1 MPILLSLIFIM
12 FAFNASA
19 QNEYQLQKVASG
31 FDLPWGLQFI
41 DDNNLLVT
49 QRGGAIKKLDLLSG
63 EIVHIDNIENLATS
77 GQGGLMDIAQ
87 SPIDKT
93 VFYFT
98 YSKKTAQGAVTA
110 LAMAKIINNRLSQW
124 QELLSSHSATTTSRH
139 FGSRIAFDN
148 KGYLFFSIGD
158 RGVRDNAQNT
168 ANHAGSI
175 LRLNL
180 DGSIP
185 SDNPFVSNSE
195 VLDEIWSF
203 GHRNPQGIFFN
214 QQSNQLWA
222 IEHGPRGGDE
232 INLIKKGANYGW
244 PITSHGKEYSSPLS
258 VGEAKHKI
266 GIESPIKVYV
276 PSIAPSSL
284 VIYHGKSLPQWNG
297 KFLAGAL
304 KLTHI
309 NIITINDNNQA
320 VSELRILEELNLRIR
335 DIEINSQGIIYFC
348 SDSGDIYRLESK
360 G

>member
-1 MPILLSLIFIM
+1 MSKLLSLIF
-12 FAFNASA
+12 FLLAFNVSA

-31 FDLPWGLQFI
+31 LDLPWGLQLI
-41 DDNNLLVT
+41 DDKNLLIT

-63 EIVHIDNIENLATS
+63 EIVHIDNIENLATN
-77 GQGGLMDIAQ
+77 GQGGLLDIAR
-87 SPIDKT
+87 SPIDKA

-110 LAMAKIINNRLSQW
+110 LAKAKIINNRLSQW

-139 FGSRIAFDN
+139 FGSRITFDN
-148 KGYLFFSIGD
+148 KDHLFFSIGD

-180 DGSIP
+180 DGTIP
-185 SDNPFVSNSE
+185 SDNPFVSNTG

-203 GHRNPQGIFFN
+203 GHRNPQGLFFDH
-214 QQSNQLWA
+214 QSKKLWA

-244 PITSHGKEYSSPLS
+244 PITSHGKEYSSPFA

-266 GIESPIKVYV
+266 GIESPIKVYI

-284 VIYHGKSLPQWNG
+284 VIYHGNTFPQWNG
-297 KFLAGAL
+297 KLLAGAL

-320 VSELRILEELNLRIR
+320 VSEQRILEELNLRIR
-335 DIEINSQGIIYFC
+335 DIEIDSQGNIYFC